1 MQTKNGEC
9 QMNLEKL
16 SNRMSKELEAVIPA
30 DLSAADRKAIMDV
43 VRKGMQDA
51 STRTTRE
58 MKETAVI
65 CVGHEA
71 DLVHKIQEQMDKK
84 TSVLVSNLM
93 AMR

>member
-1 MQTKNGEC
+1 
-9 QMNLEKL
+9 MNLEKL
-16 SNRMSKELEAVIPA
+16 TSRMSKELEEVIPA
-30 DLSAADRKAIMDV
+30 ELSASDRKAILDV

-58 MKETAVI
+58 MKETVVI
-65 CVGHEA
+65 GAGHEA

-84 TSVLVSNLM
+84 TSVLVTNLM